1 MTGFDYYNGKSSSSK
16 VRFAGVFYGLFMQ
29 FLFIND
35 PDIATIK
42 AENIFKEHKTAFK
55 TNLNEAFIFRK
66 KFTSRSDLYEL

>member
-1 MTGFDYYNGKSSSSK
+1 MTGFDYYNGKNSSSK

-42 AENIFKEHKTAFK
+42 AENIFKNTKP
-55 TNLNEAFIFRK
+55 I
-66 KFTSRSDLYEL
+66 